1 MLHYG
6 HTSCAIIKLVRVT
19 KLLDRTSSQ
28 GQCMQ
33 MHVKFMDDISCS
45 IICNVKGICT
55 KRGPVFTHMKMRQ
68 ANANLETVGKEE
80 INFYNKGQCSP
91 HSAITQKLL
100 QECNHSSPL
109 SVGNEDKKVIWSP

>member
-33 MHVKFMDDISCS
+33 MHAKFMDDISCS

-55 KRGPVFTHMKMRQ
+55 KVT
-68 ANANLETVGKEE
+68 E
-80 INFYNKGQCSP
+80 ISEHFLT
-91 HSAITQKLL
+91 ILKLL
-100 QECNHSSPL
+100 GSNLIQLYLVPCRPQFMGL
-109 SVGNEDKKVIWSP
+109 QKCWT